1 MNVASMSATK
11 RCGFGG
17 TGSARCSPPRR
28 HIARHLLQMVEGL
41 YGSWQ
46 TADYVLTFKLDHTGG
61 VNQHEF
67 STN

>member
-1 MNVASMSATK
+1 
-11 RCGFGG
+11 
-17 TGSARCSPPRR
+17 
-28 HIARHLLQMVEGL
+28 MVEGL